1 MQVLWDVKAEG
12 LASVFSALVIQRE
25 SMVSCFLSY
34 RRLVNSGFQLQVNI

>member
-12 LASVFSALVIQRE
+12 PASVFFALVVQME

-34 RRLVNSGFQLQVNI
+34 GRLVNSGFQLQVTI

>member
-12 LASVFSALVIQRE
+12 PANVFSALVVQRE
-25 SMVSCFLSY
+25 SMVCFLSY